1 MSNTNDFQRNAN
13 YQGDNLET
21 AKWQAKADACAAE
34 IGRLRRETKC
44 TLTALDRI
52 EIQETVVLWDN
63 AYDGL
68 DKELSWTS

>member
-1 MSNTNDFQRNAN
+1 MSNPNDFQRNAN

-34 IGRLRRETKC
+34 IGRLRREAKC

-52 EIQETVVLWDN
+52 EI
-63 AYDGL
+63 
-68 DKELSWTS
+68 